1 MSVSLSVK
9 CEMARLEAHTTH
21 FKLKLHT
28 LFGLRLSLKFGCEDR
43 QADNLL
49 FPNHTIQT

>member
-1 MSVSLSVK
+1 MSVSVSLSVK

-21 FKLKLHT
+21 FKLYT
-28 LFGLRLSLKFGCEDR
+28 LFGLSLSLKFGCEDR

-49 FPNHTIQT
+49 FPNHKIQT